1 MSDNRIDTGG
11 PAYPEHHYFDPER
24 GQHGQHVTASDIGCG
39 GMTMLDYFA
48 GQALT
53 GIIAHPSRPGWKDSK
68 GRSTTDAP
76 DDGPI
81 IACIAYELAAAM
93 LAEKRRR
100 EGGDAH
106 A

>member
-11 PAYPEHHYFDPER
+11 PAYPYMLAHIEQPH
-24 GQHGQHVTASDIGCG
+24 AA
-39 GMTMLDYFA
+39 GMTLLDHFA
-48 GQALT
+48 GQAL
-53 GIIAHPSRPGWKDSK
+53 AGWSESHH
-68 GRSTTDAP
+68 RMNPFP
-76 DDGPI
+76 DCADGM
-81 IACIAYELAAAM
+81 ARVAYNIAAAM

>member
-11 PAYPEHHYFDPER
+11 PAYPYTLAHIEQPH
-24 GQHGQHVTASDIGCG
+24 AA
-39 GMTMLDYFA
+39 GMTLLDHFA
-48 GQALT
+48 GQAL
-53 GIIAHPSRPGWKDSK
+53 AGWSESHHRMNPFPDC
-68 GRSTTDAP
+68 DAP
-76 DDGPI
+76 LHYADGM
-81 IACIAYELAAAM
+81 ARVAYNIAAAM

>member
-39 GMTMLDYFA
+39 GMTLLDYFA
-48 GQALT
+48 GQALAGAMASSPDGCT
-53 GIIAHPSRPGWKDSK
+53 NFPFNA
-68 GRSTTDAP
+68 
-76 DDGPI
+76 DDGDDPPTAI
-81 IACIAYELAAAM
+81 VAGCCYELAAAM

-100 EGGDAH
+100 EGGDAP
-106 A
+106 